1 MSKKIVKSL
10 IYLAPIVFFFSY
22 YPVFT
27 IASTD
32 SMNLEFNLPELWLII
47 FCIFSLPSLKSAFNF
62 YRDQKKFFL
71 IFLFPLYATL
81 SIIWS
86 PNRLRALLTAG
97 LLILSLYAA
106 LMLFF
111 YFKTMLKKSQK
122 ALLLKIFLISSVAV
136 CIFCWFQCFLDLIGV
151 SNNYS
156 LLCPGCTSL
165 SFGFPHPNGF
175 AIEPQFMGNLL
186 LAPALLS
193 LYLTLK
199 SKKYL
204 PLTLFITATLFLTF
218 SRGAIYAYGI
228 AILLLIVIT
237 LLRRVDKRAIVP
249 AAALERVPHAVRGG
263 RDSDRKSAKRERGA
277 QLLLARRAS
286 ARGLLPFVC
295 IPVVSFIIVLFTQ
308 GIFSALSPTNTTFT
322 DGISASINQLSLGI
336 IDLKPVENSEEQQ
349 IDRETL
355 PVENSVEN
363 SAPVIPENTS
373 DENAPVFTGYVEKS
387 TTTRLD
393 LNKYALDV
401 WNDSPAN
408 LLFGTGLGSAGTK
421 LYEKSLTSSPKEII
435 QNQYFSILLELGLI
449 GLALFALSLWIIIKL
464 FFLTALERVLIIAY
478 LFTLSFFSG
487 LPNALHLFIF
497 PLFLLL
503 AENNPFINKEIHRH
517 RHNRT

>member
-1 MSKKIVKSL
+1 MLKKIVKTL
-10 IYLAPIVFFFSY
+10 IYIAPVVFFFSY
-22 YPVFT
+22 HPVLS
-27 IASTD
+27 IMSTE

-47 FCIFSLPSLKSAFNF
+47 FFLFSLPSLKSAFNF

-71 IFLFPLYATL
+71 ISLFPLYATL

-86 PNRLRALLTAG
+86 PNPLRALLTAG
-97 LLILSLYAA
+97 LLWLSLYAA

-111 YFKTMLKKSQK
+111 YFRTILKQSQK
-122 ALLLKIFLISSVAV
+122 ALLLKIFLASSVFV
-136 CIFCWFQCFLDLIGV
+136 CLFCWLQCFFDLAGV

-237 LLRRVDKRAIVP
+237 LLRRADKGV
-249 AAALERVPHAVRGG
+249 
-263 RDSDRKSAKRERGA
+263 
-277 QLLLARRAS
+277 S

-308 GIFSALSPTNTTFT
+308 GIFSALSPMNTTFT

>member
-1 MSKKIVKSL
+1 MLKKIVKTL
-10 IYLAPIVFFFSY
+10 IYIAPVVFFFSY
-22 YPVFT
+22 HPVLS
-27 IASTD
+27 IMSTE

-47 FCIFSLPSLKSAFNF
+47 FFLFSLPSLKSAFNF

-228 AILLLIVIT
+228 AILLLIAIT
-237 LLRRVDKRAIVP
+237 LLRRADKGV
-249 AAALERVPHAVRGG
+249 
-263 RDSDRKSAKRERGA
+263 
-277 QLLLARRAS
+277 S

-308 GIFSALSPTNTTFT
+308 GIFSALSPMNTTFT
-322 DGISASINQLSLGI
+322 DGISTSINQLSLGVI
-336 IDLKPVENSEEQQ
+336 NLKPVENSTPEQ
-349 IDRETL
+349 IDQGTS

-363 SAPVIPENTS
+363 STPDTTS
-373 DENAPVFTGYVEKS
+373 DNTPVFDGYVEKS

-393 LNKYALDV
+393 LNKYALDI
-401 WNDSPAN
+401 WNDSSTN
-408 LLFGTGLGSAGTK
+408 IIFGTGLGSAGIK
-421 LYEKSLTSSPKEII
+421 MSEKSLTKSPKEIV
-435 QNQYFSILLELGLI
+435 QNEYFSLLLELGLI
-449 GLALFALSLWIIIKL
+449 GITLFALFLYAIIKRTIQKNPFTL
-464 FFLTALERVLIIAY
+464 SLIIAY
-478 LFTLSFFSG
+478 LFTLNFFSG
-487 LPNALHLFIF
+487 LPNVLHLFIF

>member
-1 MSKKIVKSL
+1 MLKKIVKTL
-10 IYLAPIVFFFSY
+10 IYIAPVVFFFSY
-22 YPVFT
+22 HPVLS
-27 IASTD
+27 IMSTE

-47 FCIFSLPSLKSAFNF
+47 FFLFSLPSLKSAFNF

-228 AILLLIVIT
+228 AILLLIAIT
-237 LLRRVDKRAIVP
+237 LLRRADKGV
-249 AAALERVPHAVRGG
+249 
-263 RDSDRKSAKRERGA
+263 
-277 QLLLARRAS
+277 S

-393 LNKYALDV
+393 LNKYALDI
-401 WNDSPAN
+401 WNDSSTN
-408 LLFGTGLGSAGTK
+408 IIFGTGLGSAGTK

>member
-1 MSKKIVKSL
+1 M
-10 IYLAPIVFFFSY
+10 
-22 YPVFT
+22 
-27 IASTD
+27 
-32 SMNLEFNLPELWLII
+32 
-47 FCIFSLPSLKSAFNF
+47 
-62 YRDQKKFFL
+62 
-71 IFLFPLYATL
+71 
-81 SIIWS
+81 
-86 PNRLRALLTAG
+86 
-97 LLILSLYAA
+97 
-106 LMLFF
+106 
-111 YFKTMLKKSQK
+111 
-122 ALLLKIFLISSVAV
+122 
-136 CIFCWFQCFLDLIGV
+136 
-151 SNNYS
+151 
-156 LLCPGCTSL
+156 
-165 SFGFPHPNGF
+165 
-175 AIEPQFMGNLL
+175 
-186 LAPALLS
+186 
-193 LYLTLK
+193 
-199 SKKYL
+199 
-204 PLTLFITATLFLTF
+204 
-218 SRGAIYAYGI
+218 
-228 AILLLIVIT
+228 
-237 LLRRVDKRAIVP
+237 
-249 AAALERVPHAVRGG
+249 
-263 RDSDRKSAKRERGA
+263 
-277 QLLLARRAS
+277 
-286 ARGLLPFVC
+286 
-295 IPVVSFIIVLFTQ
+295 
-308 GIFSALSPTNTTFT
+308 NTTFT